1 MSKQVTIFINGEQA
15 SCSAAMTV
23 AAAVMTVLGTPRLRS
38 TTRTR
43 EPRGIFCGMGTCFD
57 CLVTINGKPDVRA
70 CMTRLTDGM
79 RIETG

>member
-1 MSKQVTIFINGEQA
+1 MSKQVAIFINGEQA
-15 SCSAAMTV
+15 SCSPAMTV

-57 CLVTINGKPDVRA
+57 CLVTINGKTGVRA
-70 CMTRLTDGM
+70 CMTRVKGGM
-79 RIETG
+79 RVETQ